1 MTATTTERT
10 TIPALSST
18 GDPARSAHIVLVPP
32 HLKPAFPSP
41 QAYVLAA
48 RINGTPIEALCGFTW
63 VPSQNPENLPVCTRC
78 VEIYQQPGEH
88 RDTRDELPEA

>member
-10 TIPALSST
+10 TTST
-18 GDPARSAHIVLVPP
+18 GDPARSAHIVLVPA
-32 HLKPAFPSP
+32 HLKAAFPSP

-48 RINGTPIEALCGFTW
+48 RINGTPVEALCGFTW
-63 VPSQNPENLPVCTRC
+63 VPSQNPETLPICTRC